1 MIDDA
6 IELYKRALALKT
18 QEEELQKKQKTLIS
32 DAVSTGSVK
41 GDSPHWNLID
51 FVAHLKSLLEK
62 ELPTLVQAKEYGKI
76 EIIVSLFTDSS
87 RQKEETTRK
96 AKEPKSSEA
105 QENRFET
112 PLPDSIYEE
121 AEDFGDLLNKARKLR
136 NDQGNGKLTWT
147 RLAEF
152 SGISLGYLN
161 NIRTGTIPSE
171 AVISRLAAVLGG
183 DPEKFKK
190 MAKEHKYKK

>member
-1 MIDDA
+1 MFDDV
-6 IELYKRALALKT
+6 IELYKKALALKT

-32 DAVSTGSVK
+32 YAISIGLVK
-41 GDSPHWNLID
+41 GDSPHWSLID

-96 AKEPKSSEA
+96 AKEPKSSEV
-105 QENRFET
+105 QESAFET

-136 NDQGNGKLTWT
+136 NDQGNEKLTWT

-171 AVISRLAAVLGG
+171 AVISRLASVLGG
-183 DPEKFKK
+183 DPEKFRKI
-190 MAKEHKYKK
+190 AKEHKR